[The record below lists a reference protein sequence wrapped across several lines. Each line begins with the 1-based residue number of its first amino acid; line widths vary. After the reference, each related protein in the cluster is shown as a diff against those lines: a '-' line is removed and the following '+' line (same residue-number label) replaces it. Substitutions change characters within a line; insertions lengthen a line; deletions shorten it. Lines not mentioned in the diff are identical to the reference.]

1 MPANAPS
8 EFDIVI
14 RGGTIVDGSGDRPY
28 EADVAI
34 HGTTIAAIGHDL
46 GPGRREIDARGRLVT
61 PGWVDIHTHYDGQV
75 TWDPHLSPSG
85 WHGVTTA
92 VMGNCGVGFAPVHD
106 DQHDFLIQLMEG
118 VEDIPGAALAEG
130 LAWGWESFAEYLDV
144 VDAMPRSIDV
154 AAQVPHGAV
163 RAYVMGQRGADNE
176 AATEDDITEMREI
189 VQDALEAGALGV
201 STSRT
206 FLHRAKDGKL
216 VPGTTAGTDELDGL
230 GAALGAAGHGV
241 FQIASGLDP
250 EEDEL
255 EWMRRI
261 ARETGRRVM
270 FSVVQ
275 SSGNPEQWR
284 RMLDACERDRA
295 DGGLLTPMVA
305 QRPAGVLMG
314 WESSIHPF
322 TFYAGYL
329 AVADLPPEERRARLA
344 DPAVRASILDDP
356 PDVESFDGLL
366 ALVTRGFRNQ
376 FPLGDPP
383 DYEPGPDA
391 CIAAIAERRGVSPFE
406 VAYDAMMEQDGRG
419 LLYLPFLDYIDG
431 NFDNLREM
439 MTSPVSVFGLS
450 DGGAHC
456 GLVCDVSMPTYLLTH
471 WARDRTRG
479 ERIPVERLVAKQTR
493 ETATVY
499 GLDDRGLLAP
509 GMKADVNV
517 IDFDSMRLH
526 APEMVYDLPAGGR
539 RLIQRVDGY
548 DVTICSGE
556 VIYEAGVATGALPG
570 RLVRGP
576 QAANSSATKTGP
588 RV

>member
-1 MPANAPS
+1 M
-8 EFDIVI
+8 FDIVI
-14 RGGTIVDGSGDRPY
+14 RGGTVVDGSGGAPFD
-28 EADVAI
+28 ADVAI
-34 HGTTIAAIGHDL
+34 DGTRIVAIGTGL
-46 GPGRREIDARGRLVT
+46 GPGRREIDARGKLVT

-75 TWDPHLSPSG
+75 TWDPHLSPSS

-130 LAWGWESFAEYLDV
+130 LSWGWESFAEYLDV
-144 VDAMPRSIDV
+144 VDAMPRAIDV
-154 AAQVPHGAV
+154 ATQVPHGAV

-176 AATEDDITEMREI
+176 PATAADIAEMRKI
-189 VQDALEAGALGV
+189 TQDALEAGALGF

-216 VPGTTAGTDELDGL
+216 VPGTHADADELEAIGD
-230 GAALGAAGHGV
+230 ALHAAGHGV

-250 EEDEL
+250 EDDEL
-255 EWMRRI
+255 EWMRHI
-261 ARETGRRVM
+261 TQKTGRRVM

-284 RMLDACERDRA
+284 RMLAVCDENQSN
-295 DGGLLTPMVA
+295 GGLLTAMVA

-314 WESSIHPF
+314 WESTIHPF
-322 TFYAGYL
+322 SIYAGYRSI
-329 AVADLPPEERRARLA
+329 ADLAPAERRARLA
-344 DPAVRASILDDP
+344 EPDVRASILDNP
-356 PDVESFDGLL
+356 PNLEAYDGLL
-366 ALVTRGFRNQ
+366 ALITRGFANQ
-376 FPLGDPP
+376 YPLGDPP
-383 DYEPGPDA
+383 DYEPAPEA
-391 CIAAIAERRGVSPFE
+391 SIAARAERAGISVFE
-406 VAYDAMMEQDGRG
+406 AAYDAMMDQDGRG
-419 LLYLPFLDYIDG
+419 LIYMPFLDYIDG

-439 MTSPVSVFGLS
+439 MTHPASVFGLS

-456 GLVCDVSMPTYLLTH
+456 GLVCDASMPTYLLTH
-471 WARDRTRG
+471 WARDRSRG
-479 ERIPVERLVAKQTR
+479 ERIPVEQLVAKQTR
-493 ETATVY
+493 ETATTY

-509 GMKADVNV
+509 GLKADVNV
-517 IDFDSMRLH
+517 IDFDGMHLH

-539 RLIQRVDGY
+539 RLVQRADGY

-556 VIYEAGVATGALPG
+556 VIFERGVATGALPG

-576 QAANSSATKTGP
+576 QHAPAT
-588 RV
+588 